1 MARVLMFG
9 TYLTLVVTL
18 CAAAALQPAGTAH
31 TGAAFRFN
39 KVAEGVY
46 HVIGTGTLS
55 VVGNAAVII
64 NDDDVVIIDD
74 LVSPAAA
81 WVLLEEIKTLT
92 DKPVRTV
99 INTHY
104 HFDHAHGNQIFGKEV
119 LIIGHEVT
127 RDMLLGGKSAE
138 MPLYKGYMTRLPA
151 QIQTLRQQLAAET
164 DAARKATL
172 QTELQIAE
180 NNAASQA
187 ELKPMPP
194 NVTLKTQM
202 TLHRGSREIQ
212 IRFLGRA
219 HTAGDVVVY
228 LPKEKIVITGDLLTS
243 ALSNMSDAYVNEWDD
258 TLEELKKLD
267 FTIVLPGHGEAFTD
281 RNKIDYFQ
289 AYLRDTWSEVSR
301 LKQQGVSAQ
310 DAAARADLTKHRE
323 HFPGITAPGVP
334 LLGVTRMYEL
344 MDAQR

>member
-31 TGAAFRFN
+31 TGVAFRFN

-151 QIQTLRQQLAAET
+151 QIQTLKQRLAAET

-194 NVTLKTQM
+194 NVTDRK
-202 TLHRGSREIQ
+202 S
-212 IRFLGRA
+212 
-219 HTAGDVVVY
+219 VV
-228 LPKEKIVITGDLLTS
+228 
-243 ALSNMSDAYVNEWDD
+243 
-258 TLEELKKLD
+258 
-267 FTIVLPGHGEAFTD
+267 
-281 RNKIDYFQ
+281 
-289 AYLRDTWSEVSR
+289 
-301 LKQQGVSAQ
+301 
-310 DAAARADLTKHRE
+310 
-323 HFPGITAPGVP
+323 
-334 LLGVTRMYEL
+334 
-344 MDAQR
+344 